1 MAFIYL
7 GFYLSS
13 KYCPVWVYILI
24 MAGWLYVHFH
34 RDPLCGQCNSLKMF
48 VQELCD
54 VFSSLTAS
62 TPGLI
67 YGQRVFSGVDGH
79 FQTGPLGFQLSRPQS
94 ESALYRTHAWG
105 HSLPH
110 APQPRFCSSCYY
122 GQSNPIPLHTHTHSA
137 RCTSAFGYCIL
148 DRTQTVGLLLMLP
161 ALLWFTQAGWVPGVT
176 FLSNNYCNNTSLA
189 VPEFWLSA

>member
-1 MAFIYL
+1 MGPSIAFLQFCESITTKFVLLAHWPSDITSQAHYMAFIYL

-24 MAGWLYVHFH
+24 MVGWLYVHFH

-62 TPGLI
+62 SPGLI

-79 FQTGPLGFQLSRPQS
+79 FQTGPLGFQLSWPQS

-110 APQPRFCSSCYY
+110 APQPRFRSSCYY
-122 GQSNPIPLHTHTHSA
+122 GQSNPIPLHTYT
-137 RCTSAFGYCIL
+137 
-148 DRTQTVGLLLMLP
+148 
-161 ALLWFTQAGWVPGVT
+161 
-176 FLSNNYCNNTSLA
+176 
-189 VPEFWLSA
+189 